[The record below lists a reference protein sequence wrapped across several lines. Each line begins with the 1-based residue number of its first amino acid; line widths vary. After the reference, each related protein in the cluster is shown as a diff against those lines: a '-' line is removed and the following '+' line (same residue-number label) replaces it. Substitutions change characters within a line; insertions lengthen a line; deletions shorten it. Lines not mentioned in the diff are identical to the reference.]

1 MGRNIIYMDYLL
13 NPKEKLKESLK
24 ERILTIKKI
33 LNKYGDNKKILIKNS
48 DMVELREALVLALN
62 YLAIANSDKA
72 KEYKELIIQKLA
84 YIRENKILTLDQYK
98 EACNILERVLS
109 E

>member
-1 MGRNIIYMDYLL
+1 MDYLL

-72 KEYKELIIQKLA
+72 KEDKDLIIQKLA